1 MDTLSKV
8 SNTTNTLLK
17 YTSNIF
23 LFFTISSYIGLGFSK
38 PALLTAVDYY
48 LKIFL
53 ALYLLYR
60 FNPLRKEFEF
70 KELDRRVAFSAG
82 VFIFTTT
89 ILNKILITYS
99 TKYRDEVLK
108 KINATVHLAK

>member
-1 MDTLSKV
+1 MDALSNV
-8 SNTTNTLLK
+8 SYATNNLLK
-17 YTSNIF
+17 YTTNIL
-23 LFFTISSYIGLGFSK
+23 LFFAISSYIGLGIAK
-38 PALLTAVDYY
+38 PTIVNTLDYY

-89 ILNKILITYS
+89 ILSKILITYS

-108 KINATVHLAK
+108 KINDMAQL

>member
-1 MDTLSKV
+1 MEPLSNV

-17 YTSNIF
+17 YTTNIL
-23 LFFTISSYIGLGFSK
+23 LFFAISSYIGLGIAK
-38 PALLTAVDYY
+38 PSIVSVLDYY

-60 FNPLRKEFEF
+60 FNPFKKEFTF

-89 ILNKILITYS
+89 ILSKMLIKYS
-99 TKYRDEVLK
+99 DQYRDIILQ
-108 KINATVHLAK
+108 KINETAHLAK

>member
-1 MDTLSKV
+1 MDTL

-17 YTSNIF
+17 YTTNII
-23 LFFTISSYIGLGFSK
+23 LFFAISSYIGFGFAK
-38 PALLTAVDYY
+38 PAIVTSLDYY

-60 FNPLRKEFEF
+60 FNPFIQKFEF

-99 TKYRDEVLK
+99 TKYRDDILK
-108 KINATVHLAK
+108 KINETMHLAK

>member
-1 MDTLSKV
+1 MDNV
-8 SNTTNTLLK
+8 SNITNTLLK
-17 YTSNIF
+17 YTTNIL
-23 LFFTISSYIGLGFSK
+23 LFFTVTSYIGLGITK
-38 PALLTAVDYY
+38 PSILTIIDYY

-60 FNPLRKEFEF
+60 FNPLHKDFEF

-82 VFIFTTT
+82 AFIFTTT
-89 ILNKILITYS
+89 IMNKILITYS

-108 KINATVHLAK
+108 KINATIHLAK

>member
-1 MDTLSKV
+1 MDTI

-17 YTSNIF
+17 YTTSIL
-23 LFFTISSYIGLGFSK
+23 LFFALSSYIGFGISK
-38 PALLTAVDYY
+38 PYIVTTMDYY

-89 ILNKILITYS
+89 ILSKMLINYS
-99 TKYRDEVLK
+99 TKYRDAVLQE
-108 KINATVHLAK
+108 INENVGLDL

>member
-1 MDTLSKV
+1 MDSV
-8 SNTTNTLLK
+8 SNATNTLLK
-17 YTSNIF
+17 YTTNIL
-23 LFFTISSYIGLGFSK
+23 LFFAISSYIGIGIAK
-38 PALLTAVDYY
+38 PDIVTSLDYY

-53 ALYLLYR
+53 AIYLLYR

-89 ILNKILITYS
+89 ILNKILISYS

-108 KINATVHLAK
+108 KINEFQRSNSM

>member
-1 MDTLSKV
+1 MDTF
-8 SNTTNTLLK
+8 SNATNTLLK
-17 YTSNIF
+17 YTTNIL
-23 LFFTISSYIGLGFSK
+23 LFFAISSYIGFGFAK
-38 PALLTAVDYY
+38 PGIVNSLDYY

-70 KELDRRVAFSAG
+70 KELDRRVAFSSG

-108 KINATVHLAK
+108 KINATIHLAK

>member
-1 MDTLSKV
+1 MDTLSNV

-17 YTSNIF
+17 YTTSIL
-23 LFFTISSYIGLGFSK
+23 LFFAISSYIGFGIAK
-38 PALLTAVDYY
+38 PTIVTSLDYY

-60 FNPLRKEFEF
+60 FNPLRREIEF

-82 VFIFTTT
+82 VFLFTTT
-89 ILNKILITYS
+89 VLSKILITYS

-108 KINATVHLAK
+108 KINDL

>member
-1 MDTLSKV
+1 MDTI
-8 SNTTNTLLK
+8 SNATNTLLK
-17 YTSNIF
+17 YTTSIL
-23 LFFTISSYIGLGFSK
+23 LFFAVSSYIGFGIAK
-38 PALLTAVDYY
+38 PDIVTTMDYY
-48 LKIFL
+48 FKIFL

-89 ILNKILITYS
+89 ILSKMLINYS
-99 TKYRDEVLK
+99 TKYRDAVLQE
-108 KINATVHLAK
+108 INENVGLDL

>member
-1 MDTLSKV
+1 MDNV
-8 SNTTNTLLK
+8 SNITNTLLK
-17 YTSNIF
+17 YTTNIL
-23 LFFTISSYIGLGFSK
+23 LFFTVTSYIGLGITK
-38 PALLTAVDYY
+38 PSILTIVDYY

-60 FNPLRKEFEF
+60 FNPLKTDFEF

-89 ILNKILITYS
+89 IMNKILITYS
-99 TKYRDEVLK
+99 TKYRDEVIK
-108 KINATVHLAK
+108 KINATIHLAK

>member
-1 MDTLSKV
+1 MDTLSNV
-8 SNTTNTLLK
+8 SNTLFK
-17 YTSNIF
+17 YTTNIL
-23 LFFTISSYIGLGFSK
+23 LFFAISSYIGFGIAK
-38 PALLTAVDYY
+38 PSIVTTLDYY

-89 ILNKILITYS
+89 VLNKILITYS

-108 KINATVHLAK
+108 KIDETVHLAK

>member
-1 MDTLSKV
+1 MDSAISKV

-17 YTSNIF
+17 YTTNTL
-23 LFFTISSYIGLGFSK
+23 LFFAISSYIGFGITK
-38 PALLTAVDYY
+38 PSIVTILDYY

-60 FNPLRKEFEF
+60 FNPFRKEFEF

-99 TKYRDEVLK
+99 TKYKDSILENIN
-108 KINATVHLAK
+108 KINI

>member
-1 MDTLSKV
+1 MDALSNV
-8 SNTTNTLLK
+8 SSTTNTLLK
-17 YTSNIF
+17 YTTNIL
-23 LFFTISSYIGLGFSK
+23 LFFAISSYIGFGIAK
-38 PALLTAVDYY
+38 PAIVTSLDYY

-108 KINATVHLAK
+108 KINETVHLAK

>member
-1 MDTLSKV
+1 MDTF
-8 SNTTNTLLK
+8 SNATNVLFKYTTN
-17 YTSNIF
+17 II
-23 LFFTISSYIGLGFSK
+23 LFFAISSYIGFGFAQ
-38 PALLTAVDYY
+38 PDIVTTLDYY

-60 FNPLRKEFEF
+60 FNPIRKEFDF

-99 TKYRDEVLK
+99 SKYRDEIMK
-108 KINATVHLAK
+108 KINEMK

>member
-1 MDTLSKV
+1 MDTLSNV

-17 YTSNIF
+17 YTTNTL
-23 LFFTISSYIGLGFSK
+23 LFFAVSSYVGFGIAK
-38 PALLTAVDYY
+38 PDVVTSLDYY

-89 ILNKILITYS
+89 ILSKILITYS

-108 KINATVHLAK
+108 KINETMHLAK